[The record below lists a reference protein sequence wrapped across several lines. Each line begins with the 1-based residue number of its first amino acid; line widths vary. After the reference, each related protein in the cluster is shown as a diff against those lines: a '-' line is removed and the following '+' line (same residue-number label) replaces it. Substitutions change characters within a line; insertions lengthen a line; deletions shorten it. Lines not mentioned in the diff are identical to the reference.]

1 MPQMK
6 GQKFLQE
13 VNEMESMYQIKVQTM
28 VIRMLKKLRGR
39 MDDLSKNLYKEIVI
53 IKDDIE
59 IIKNN
64 QSGMKN
70 IIYEMKN
77 KLEETNSRL
86 NEAEYWISNLGDK
99 VSEKTQLEQKKM

>member
-1 MPQMK
+1 MK

-13 VNEMESMYQIKVQTM
+13 VNEIESMYQIKVQTM

-86 NEAEYWISNLGDK
+86 NEAEY
-99 VSEKTQLEQKKM
+99 